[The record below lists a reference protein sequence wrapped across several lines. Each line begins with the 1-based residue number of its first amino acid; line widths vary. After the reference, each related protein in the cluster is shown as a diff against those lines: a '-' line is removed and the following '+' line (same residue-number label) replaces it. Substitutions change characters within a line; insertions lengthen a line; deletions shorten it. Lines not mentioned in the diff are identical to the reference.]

1 MCKLSAFENVPF
13 PPSLPYTYLL
23 TLLERHITGHMEHPN
38 VQQQHK
44 HPQKSQRTLIGR
56 FFLNVTLT
64 LVTVALNSS
73 GATLA
78 CNADGNS
85 VSKRFESPNLQ

>member
-1 MCKLSAFENVPF
+1 MQM
-13 PPSLPYTYLL
+13 TLL
-23 TLLERHITGHMEHPN
+23 TLLERHITGHMEHPK
-38 VQQQHK
+38 VQQQQR
-44 HPQKSQRTLIGR
+44 HPQKSQRTFTGR
-56 FFLNVTLT
+56 FFLRVTLT

-85 VSKRFESPNLQ
+85 VSKRFESPNLQRRLKNKIK

>member
-1 MCKLSAFENVPF
+1 ML
-13 PPSLPYTYLL
+13 YLL
-23 TLLERHITGHMEHPN
+23 EYIELRYCFLVTLT
-38 VQQQHK
+38 
-44 HPQKSQRTLIGR
+44 GR

-85 VSKRFESPNLQ
+85 VSKRFESPNLQKDY

>member
-1 MCKLSAFENVPF
+1 
-13 PPSLPYTYLL
+13 
-23 TLLERHITGHMEHPN
+23 MEHPN

-85 VSKRFESPNLQ
+85 VSKRFESPNLQSNGAVVKLYTASNVSD